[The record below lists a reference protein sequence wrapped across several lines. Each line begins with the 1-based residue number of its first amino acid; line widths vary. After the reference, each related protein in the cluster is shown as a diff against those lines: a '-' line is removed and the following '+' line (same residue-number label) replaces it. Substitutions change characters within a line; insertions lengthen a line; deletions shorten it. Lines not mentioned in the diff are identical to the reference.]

1 MKPVNTQQNRPATAP
16 TLKPFSPRRAL
27 ASLALSTLLASLGA
41 SVASVALPTL
51 AEALGASFQQVQWV
65 VLAYLLAIT
74 TLIVSVGRLGDLMG
88 RRKLLLVGI
97 ALFTLASAVCGLAPS
112 LWLLVAGRALQG
124 LGAAIMMALT
134 LALVG
139 ETVDQEK
146 TGSAMGLLATL
157 SAVGTALGPSFGGM
171 LISGFGWPA
180 LFLVNIPLGLLT
192 LGLAW
197 YSLPVR
203 EVPLKPEG
211 VRFDVTGTLLLAM
224 TLAAYALAMTSEHG
238 NFGGLNLALLLIAL
252 VGGGLFIRAQS
263 RAVSPLIPLAV
274 FRDKQLVSGLAT
286 SALVAT
292 VLMATL
298 LVGPFYLS
306 ITLGLPAAFVGLA
319 LAAGPSVAALAGV
332 PAGRLA
338 DRFGVQPMRLAGL
351 ATMVLGCL
359 MLSLVPPAL
368 GIVGYLTAIVVT
380 TLGYAFF
387 QTANNTAVMA
397 DVAAQRRGVIAGLLN
412 LSRNLG
418 FFTGASVLGAV
429 FAAAAAAAAATN
441 DITHASPA
449 TVTNGLH
456 MTFAVAL
463 AMMTLALL
471 IAWKSRVPEPLPKPR
486 DNPSQA

>member
-1 MKPVNTQQNRPATAP
+1 MKPVNTQQSRPATTPAHR
-16 TLKPFSPRRAL
+16 LFSPRWAL

-41 SVASVALPTL
+41 SVAAVALPTL
-51 AEALGASFQQVQWV
+51 TEALGASFQQIQWV

-124 LGAAIMMALT
+124 LGAAIMMTLT

-139 ETVDQEK
+139 ETVDQGK

-203 EVPLKPEG
+203 EVPPKPEG
-211 VRFDVTGTLLLAM
+211 TRFDVTGTLLLAM
-224 TLAAYALAMTSEHG
+224 TLAAYALSMTSG
-238 NFGGLNLALLLIAL
+238 RGSFGGLNLALLLIAL

-263 RAVSPLIPLAV
+263 RALSPLIPLTV
-274 FRDKQLVSGLAT
+274 FRDKSLVSGLAT

-292 VLMATL
+292 VMMATL

-319 LAAGPSVAALAGV
+319 LAAGPAVAALAGV

-351 ATMVLGCL
+351 AAMVLGCL

-368 GIVGYLTAIVVT
+368 GTVGYLAAIVVT

-429 FAAAAAAAAATN
+429 FAAAAATN
-441 DITHASPA
+441 DITRASPA
-449 TVTNGLH
+449 AVTNGLH
-456 MTFAVAL
+456 TTFAVAL
-463 AMMTLALL
+463 AMMILALL
-471 IAWKSRVPEPLPKPR
+471 IAWKNHVPEPLPESR

>member
-1 MKPVNTQQNRPATAP
+1 MNPINTQPNRPATA
-16 TLKPFSPRRAL
+16 TAHRLFSPRWAL

-41 SVASVALPTL
+41 SVAAVALPTL
-51 AEALGASFQQVQWV
+51 AQALGASFQQVQWV

-88 RRKLLLVGI
+88 RRKLLLAGI

-124 LGAAIMMALT
+124 LGAAIMMTLT

-139 ETVDQEK
+139 ETVAQEK
-146 TGSAMGLLATL
+146 AGSAMGLLATL
-157 SAVGTALGPSFGGM
+157 SAVGTALGPSVGGM

-197 YSLPVR
+197 YSIPAG
-203 EVPLKPEG
+203 EVPPKPAKT
-211 VRFDVTGTLLLAM
+211 RFDVTGTVLLAI
-224 TLAAYALAMTSEHG
+224 TLAAYALAMTSG
-238 NFGGLNLALLLIAL
+238 RGSFGGLNIALLLIAL
-252 VGGGLFIRAQS
+252 VGGGLFIRSQS
-263 RAVSPLIPLAV
+263 RTVSPLIPLTV
-274 FRDKQLVSGLAT
+274 FRDKSLVSGLAT

-292 VLMATL
+292 VMMATL

-306 ITLGLPAAFVGLA
+306 ITLGLPAALVGLG
-319 LAAGPSVAALAGV
+319 LAAGPSAAALTGV
-332 PAGRLA
+332 PAGRLT

-351 ATMVLGCL
+351 ATMALGCL

-397 DVAAQRRGVIAGLLN
+397 NVAAQRRGVIAGLLN

-418 FFTGASVLGAV
+418 FFTGASLLGAV
-429 FAAAAAAAAATN
+429 FAAAAATN
-441 DITHASPA
+441 DITRASPEA
-449 TVTNGLH
+449 VTNGLH
-456 MTFAVAL
+456 STFAVAL

-471 IAWKSRVPEPLPKPR
+471 IAWKSRVPEPSPKAQ

>member
-1 MKPVNTQQNRPATAP
+1 
-16 TLKPFSPRRAL
+16 
-27 ASLALSTLLASLGA
+27 
-41 SVASVALPTL
+41 
-51 AEALGASFQQVQWV
+51 
-65 VLAYLLAIT
+65 
-74 TLIVSVGRLGDLMG
+74 
-88 RRKLLLVGI
+88 
-97 ALFTLASAVCGLAPS
+97 
-112 LWLLVAGRALQG
+112 
-124 LGAAIMMALT
+124 
-134 LALVG
+134 
-139 ETVDQEK
+139 
-146 TGSAMGLLATL
+146 MGLLATL

-429 FAAAAAAAAATN
+429 FAAAAATN

>member
-1 MKPVNTQQNRPATAP
+1 MNPINTQTTQPATASANRR
-16 TLKPFSPRRAL
+16 LSPRWAL

-41 SVASVALPTL
+41 SVAAVALPTL
-51 AEALGASFQQVQWV
+51 VQALDASFQEVQWV
-65 VLAYLLAIT
+65 VLAYLLAMT

-88 RRKLLLVGI
+88 RRKLLLAGI
-97 ALFTLASAVCGLAPS
+97 ALFTLASVLCGLAPS
-112 LWLLVAGRALQG
+112 LWLLIAGRALQG
-124 LGAAIMMALT
+124 LGAAIMMTLT

-139 ETVDQEK
+139 ETVAQEK

-157 SAVGTALGPSFGGM
+157 SAVGTALGPSFGGL
-171 LISGFGWPA
+171 LISGFGWQA
-180 LFLVNIPLGLLT
+180 LFLINLPLGLLT

-197 YSLPVR
+197 YALPVR
-203 EVPLKPEG
+203 QVPQKAEAAH
-211 VRFDVTGTLLLAM
+211 FDIAGTVLLAL
-224 TLAAYALAMTSEHG
+224 TLAAYALAMTSG
-238 NFGGLNLALLLIAL
+238 GGSFGGSNIALLLAAL

-263 RAVSPLIPLAV
+263 RTVSPLIPLTA
-274 FRDKQLVSGLAT
+274 FRDRSLISGLAT

-292 VLMATL
+292 VMMATL

-306 ITLGLPAAFVGLA
+306 IALELPAALVGLV
-319 LAAGPSVAALAGV
+319 LAAGPCVAALAGV

-351 ATMVLGCL
+351 ATMALGCL

-368 GIVGYLTAIVVT
+368 GIAGYLAAIVTT
-380 TLGYAFF
+380 TLGYALF

-429 FAAAAAAAAATN
+429 FATAAATN
-441 DITHASPA
+441 DITRASPEA
-449 TVTNGLH
+449 VTSGLH
-456 MTFAVAL
+456 TTFTVAL
-463 AMMTLALL
+463 SMAILALV
-471 IAWKSRVPEPLPKPR
+471 IALKCRVPERLGEPEDTP
-486 DNPSQA
+486 DQA

>member
-1 MKPVNTQQNRPATAP
+1 MNPINTQPNRPATA
-16 TLKPFSPRRAL
+16 TAHRLFSPRWAL
-27 ASLALSTLLASLGA
+27 ASLALSTLLAALGA
-41 SVASVALPTL
+41 SVAAVALPTL
-51 AEALGASFQQVQWV
+51 AQALGASFQQVQWV

-88 RRKLLLVGI
+88 RRKLLLAGI

-124 LGAAIMMALT
+124 LGAAIMMTLT

-139 ETVDQEK
+139 ETVAQEK
-146 TGSAMGLLATL
+146 AGSAMGLLATL
-157 SAVGTALGPSFGGM
+157 SAVGTALGPSVGGM

-180 LFLVNIPLGLLT
+180 LFLINIPLGLLT

-197 YSLPVR
+197 YSIPAG
-203 EVPLKPEG
+203 EVPPKPAKT
-211 VRFDVTGTLLLAM
+211 RFDVTGTLLLAM
-224 TLAAYALAMTSEHG
+224 TLAAYALAMTSG
-238 NFGGLNLALLLIAL
+238 RGSFGGLNIALLLIAL
-252 VGGGLFIRAQS
+252 VGGGLFIRSQS
-263 RAVSPLIPLAV
+263 RAVSPLIPLTV
-274 FRDKQLVSGLAT
+274 FRDKSLVSGLAT

-292 VLMATL
+292 VMMATL

-306 ITLGLPAAFVGLA
+306 ITLGLPAAFVGLV
-319 LAAGPSVAALAGV
+319 LAAGPSVAALTGV
-332 PAGRLA
+332 PAGRLT

-351 ATMVLGCL
+351 ATMALGCL

-397 DVAAQRRGVIAGLLN
+397 NVAAQRRGVIAGLLN

-429 FAAAAAAAAATN
+429 FAAAAATN
-441 DITHASPA
+441 DITRASSED
-449 TVTNGLH
+449 VTNGLH
-456 MTFAVAL
+456 TTFAVAL
-463 AMMTLALL
+463 AMMILAQF
-471 IAWKSRVPEPLPKPR
+471 IAWKCRVPEPLSIPR
-486 DNPSQA
+486 GNPSQA

>member
-1 MKPVNTQQNRPATAP
+1 MNPINTQPNQPATAP
-16 TLKPFSPRRAL
+16 ASRSFSPRWAL

-41 SVASVALPTL
+41 SVAAVALPTL
-51 AEALGASFQQVQWV
+51 AQALDASFQHVQWV
-65 VLAYLLAIT
+65 VLAYLLAMT

-97 ALFTLASAVCGLAPS
+97 ALFTLASVLCGLAPS
-112 LWLLVAGRALQG
+112 LWLLIAGRALQG
-124 LGAAIMMALT
+124 LGAAIMMTLT

-139 ETVDQEK
+139 ETVAQEK

-157 SAVGTALGPSFGGM
+157 SAVGTALGPSFGGL
-171 LISGFGWPA
+171 LISGFGWQA
-180 LFLVNIPLGLLT
+180 LFLVNLPLGLLT

-197 YSLPVR
+197 YALPVR
-203 EVPLKPEG
+203 QVPPKAG
-211 VRFDVTGTLLLAM
+211 TARFDITGTVLLAL
-224 TLAAYALAMTSEHG
+224 TLAAYALAMTSG
-238 NFGGLNLALLLIAL
+238 RGTFGESNIALLLVAL

-263 RAVSPLIPLAV
+263 RAVSPLIPLTL
-274 FRDKQLVSGLAT
+274 FRDRSLVSGLAT

-292 VLMATL
+292 IMMATL

-306 ITLGLPAAFVGLA
+306 IALGLPAALVGLV
-319 LAAGPSVAALAGV
+319 LAAGPCVAALAGV

-338 DRFGVQPMRLAGL
+338 DRFGVQPMRLTGL

-368 GIVGYLTAIVVT
+368 GIAGYLPAIVVT

-397 DVAAQRRGVIAGLLN
+397 DVATQRRGVVAGLLN

-429 FAAAAAAAAATN
+429 FAAAAATN
-441 DITHASPA
+441 DITRASREA
-449 TVTNGLH
+449 VTNGLH

-463 AMMTLALL
+463 GMAILALV
-471 IAWKSRVPEPLPKPR
+471 IALKYRVPERLGEPEETPG
-486 DNPSQA
+486 QA

>member
-1 MKPVNTQQNRPATAP
+1 MNPINTQPNPPATAP
-16 TLKPFSPRRAL
+16 ANRLFSPRWAL

-41 SVASVALPTL
+41 SVAAVALPTL
-51 AEALGASFQQVQWV
+51 AQVLDASFQQIQWV
-65 VLAYLLAIT
+65 VLAYLLAMT

-97 ALFTLASAVCGLAPS
+97 ALFTLASALCGLAPS

-124 LGAAIMMALT
+124 LGAAIMMTLT

-139 ETVDQEK
+139 ETVAQEK

-157 SAVGTALGPSFGGM
+157 SAVGTAFGPSFGGL
-171 LISGFGWPA
+171 LISEFGWQA
-180 LFLVNIPLGLLT
+180 LFLVNLPLGLLT

-197 YSLPVR
+197 YALPVR
-203 EVPLKPEG
+203 QVPPKAEAT
-211 VRFDVTGTLLLAM
+211 RFDITGTVLLAL
-224 TLAAYALAMTSEHG
+224 TLAAYALAMTSGRG
-238 NFGGLNLALLLIAL
+238 NFGGLNVALLLAAL
-252 VGGGLFIRAQS
+252 VGGGLFVRVQS
-263 RAVSPLIPLAV
+263 RSVSPLIPLAV
-274 FRDKQLVSGLAT
+274 FRDKSLVSGLAT

-292 VLMATL
+292 IMMVTL

-306 ITLGLPAAFVGLA
+306 IALGLPAALVGLI
-319 LAAGPSVAALAGV
+319 LAAGPCVAALAGV

-351 ATMVLGCL
+351 ATMALGCL
-359 MLSLVPPAL
+359 MLSLVAPAL
-368 GIVGYLTAIVVT
+368 GIAGYITAIVVT

-387 QTANNTAVMA
+387 QTPNNTAVMA

-429 FAAAAAAAAATN
+429 FATAAATN
-441 DITHASPA
+441 DITRASPEA
-449 TVTNGLH
+449 VTSGLH
-456 MTFAVAL
+456 TTFAVAL
-463 AMMTLALL
+463 AMAILAVV
-471 IAWKSRVPEPLPKPR
+471 IALKYRVPEQLGEAKDTR
-486 DNPSQA
+486 SQA

>member
-1 MKPVNTQQNRPATAP
+1 MKPINTQPNPPATA
-16 TLKPFSPRRAL
+16 TANRLFSPRWAL

-41 SVASVALPTL
+41 SVAAVALPTL
-51 AEALGASFQQVQWV
+51 AQVLDASFQQVQWV
-65 VLAYLLAIT
+65 VLAYLLAMT

-97 ALFTLASAVCGLAPS
+97 ALFTLASALCGLAPS

-124 LGAAIMMALT
+124 LGAAIMMTLT

-139 ETVDQEK
+139 ETVAQEK

-157 SAVGTALGPSFGGM
+157 SAVGTAFGPSFGGL
-171 LISGFGWPA
+171 LISEFGWQA
-180 LFLVNIPLGLLT
+180 LFLVNLPLGLLT

-197 YSLPVR
+197 YALPMR
-203 EVPLKPEG
+203 QVPPKAEAT
-211 VRFDVTGTLLLAM
+211 RFDITGTVLLAL
-224 TLAAYALAMTSEHG
+224 TLATYALAMTSGRG
-238 NFGGLNLALLLIAL
+238 NFGGLNVALLLAAL
-252 VGGGLFIRAQS
+252 VGGGLFVRVQS
-263 RAVSPLIPLAV
+263 RSVSPLIPLAV
-274 FRDKQLVSGLAT
+274 FRDKSLVSGLAT

-292 VLMATL
+292 IMMATL

-306 ITLGLPAAFVGLA
+306 IALGLPAALVGLV
-319 LAAGPSVAALAGV
+319 LATGPCVAALAGV

-351 ATMVLGCL
+351 ATMALGCL
-359 MLSLVPPAL
+359 MLSLVAPAL
-368 GIVGYLTAIVVT
+368 GIAGYITAIVVT

-429 FAAAAAAAAATN
+429 FATVAATN
-441 DITHASPA
+441 DITRASPEA
-449 TVTNGLH
+449 VTNGLH
-456 MTFAVAL
+456 TTFAVAL
-463 AMMTLALL
+463 SMAILAVV
-471 IAWKSRVPEPLPKPR
+471 IALKYRVPEQFGEAKDTR
-486 DNPSQA
+486 SQV

>member
-1 MKPVNTQQNRPATAP
+1 MKPINTQPNPPATA
-16 TLKPFSPRRAL
+16 TANRLFSPRWAL

-41 SVASVALPTL
+41 SVAAVALPTL
-51 AEALGASFQQVQWV
+51 AQVLDASFQQVQWV
-65 VLAYLLAIT
+65 VLAYLLAMT

-97 ALFTLASAVCGLAPS
+97 ALFTLASALCGLAPS

-124 LGAAIMMALT
+124 LGAAIMMTLT
-134 LALVG
+134 LVG
-139 ETVDQEK
+139 ETVAQEK

-157 SAVGTALGPSFGGM
+157 SAVGTAFGPSFGGL
-171 LISGFGWPA
+171 LISEFGWQA
-180 LFLVNIPLGLLT
+180 LFLVNLPLGLLT

-197 YSLPVR
+197 YALPMR
-203 EVPLKPEG
+203 QVPPKAEAT
-211 VRFDVTGTLLLAM
+211 RFDITGTVLLAL
-224 TLAAYALAMTSEHG
+224 TLATYALAMTSGRG
-238 NFGGLNLALLLIAL
+238 NFGGLNVALLLAAL
-252 VGGGLFIRAQS
+252 VGGGLFVRVQS
-263 RAVSPLIPLAV
+263 RSVSPLIPLAV
-274 FRDKQLVSGLAT
+274 FRDKSLVSGLAT

-292 VLMATL
+292 IMMATL

-306 ITLGLPAAFVGLA
+306 IALGLPAALVGLV
-319 LAAGPSVAALAGV
+319 LATGPCVAALAGV

-351 ATMVLGCL
+351 ATMALGCL
-359 MLSLVPPAL
+359 MLSLVAPAL
-368 GIVGYLTAIVVT
+368 GIAGYITAIVVT

-429 FAAAAAAAAATN
+429 FATVAATN
-441 DITHASPA
+441 EITRASPEA
-449 TVTNGLH
+449 VTNGLH
-456 MTFAVAL
+456 TTFAVAL
-463 AMMTLALL
+463 AMAILAVV
-471 IAWKSRVPEPLPKPR
+471 IALKYRVPEQFGEAKDTR
-486 DNPSQA
+486 SQV

>member
-1 MKPVNTQQNRPATAP
+1 MKPINTQPNQPATAP
-16 TLKPFSPRRAL
+16 ASQSFSPRWAL

-41 SVASVALPTL
+41 SVAAVALPTL
-51 AEALGASFQQVQWV
+51 AQALDASFQQVQWV
-65 VLAYLLAIT
+65 VLAYLLAMT

-88 RRKLLLVGI
+88 RRKLLLAGI
-97 ALFTLASAVCGLAPS
+97 ALFTLASLLCGLAPS
-112 LWLLVAGRALQG
+112 LWLLIAGRALQG
-124 LGAAIMMALT
+124 LGAAIMMTLT

-139 ETVDQEK
+139 ETVAQEK

-157 SAVGTALGPSFGGM
+157 SAVGTALGPSVGGL
-171 LISGFGWPA
+171 LISGFGWQA
-180 LFLVNIPLGLLT
+180 LFLVNLPLGLLT

-197 YSLPVR
+197 HALPVR
-203 EVPLKPEG
+203 QVPPKAG
-211 VRFDVTGTLLLAM
+211 TARFDIIGTVLLAL
-224 TLAAYALAMTSEHG
+224 TLAAYALAMTSG
-238 NFGGLNLALLLIAL
+238 RGTFGESNIALLLVAL

-263 RAVSPLIPLAV
+263 RAVSPLIPLTL
-274 FRDKQLVSGLAT
+274 FRDRSLVSGLGT

-292 VLMATL
+292 IMMATL

-306 ITLGLPAAFVGLA
+306 IALGLPAVLVGLV
-319 LAAGPSVAALAGV
+319 LAAGPCVAALAGV

-338 DRFGVQPMRLAGL
+338 DRFGVQTMRLTGL

-368 GIVGYLTAIVVT
+368 GIGGYLPAIVVT

-397 DVAAQRRGVIAGLLN
+397 DVAAQRRGVVAGLLN

-429 FAAAAAAAAATN
+429 FAAAAATN
-441 DITHASPA
+441 DITRASREA
-449 TVTNGLH
+449 VTNGLH
-456 MTFAVAL
+456 TTFAVAL
-463 AMMTLALL
+463 GMAILALI
-471 IAWKSRVPEPLPKPR
+471 IALKYRVPERLGEPEETPG
-486 DNPSQA
+486 QA

>member
-1 MKPVNTQQNRPATAP
+1 MKPVNTPQTRPATASAHR
-16 TLKPFSPRRAL
+16 LFSPRLAL
-27 ASLALSTLLASLGA
+27 VSLALSTLLASLGA
-41 SVASVALPTL
+41 SVAAVALPTL
-51 AEALGASFQQVQWV
+51 AQALDASFQQVQWV

-97 ALFTLASAVCGLAPS
+97 ILFTLASAVCGLAPS

-124 LGAAIMMALT
+124 LGAAIMMTLT

-139 ETVDQEK
+139 ETVAQEK
-146 TGSAMGLLATL
+146 TGGAMGLLATL

-171 LISGFGWPA
+171 LIGGFGWQA

-203 EVPLKPEG
+203 QVPPKTEATH
-211 VRFDVTGTLLLAM
+211 FDVTGTVLLAM
-224 TLAAYALAMTSEHG
+224 TLAAYALAMTSG
-238 NFGGLNLALLLIAL
+238 RGSFGGLNMVLLLIAL

-274 FRDKQLVSGLAT
+274 FRDRLLVSGLVT

-292 VLMATL
+292 VMMATL

-306 ITLGLPAAFVGLA
+306 IALGLPATLVGLV

-338 DRFGVQPMRLAGL
+338 DRFGVTPMRLAGL
-351 ATMVLGCL
+351 AAMVLGCL

-368 GIVGYLTAIVVT
+368 GIVGYLTAIIVT

-429 FAAAAAAAAATN
+429 FAAAAATN
-441 DITHASPA
+441 DITRASPEA
-449 TVTNGLH
+449 VTNGLH
-456 MTFAVAL
+456 TTFAVAL
-463 AMMTLALL
+463 AMVTLALL
-471 IAWKSRVPEPLPKPR
+471 IAWKSREPEPLPKPR